1 MSNLK
6 ITVEHTLLPS
16 SIKIGNFLKSVF
28 LLPDSN
34 RLSQLCFS
42 GSCDP
47 SDFRREVGDVVLL
60 LLQGRLRH
68 EDGEVAVLDAQL
80 LDLAVEKRLK
90 KNIKELWTIKSVL
103 TFETS

>member
-1 MSNLK
+1 VITLSRFLCK
-6 ITVEHTLLPS
+6 ITVEHTLLTS
-16 SIKIGNFLKSVF
+16 SIKIGNFLLILL
-28 LLPDSN
+28 LLPDGN
-34 RLSQLCFS
+34 RLGQLCFS

-60 LLQGRLRH
+60 LLQGSLRH

-90 KNIKELWTIKSVL
+90 KI
-103 TFETS
+103 